1 MSRDEMHFQD
11 RLLLLAQCTNP
22 HRPFNVKRKPALAKQ
37 ASTKGGGPGGVT
49 GGQGAVQPVPKLSV
63 QDFVRMDPSYT
74 PDIEHLVF
82 PVSRKRNPLQ
92 QVAPGPT
99 QPGQQSSKTRSRLA
113 EMFALSRHLQQRS
126 VEREQQQQQTKAPTR
141 TNAAIINVSICM
153 METY

>member
-37 ASTKGGGPGGVT
+37 ASSGKGGSVGGV
-49 GGQGAVQPVPKLSV
+49 GDRGQGAVQTVPKLSV

-99 QPGQQSSKTRSRLA
+99 QTSQQSSKTRSRLA

-126 VEREQQQQQTKAPTR
+126 VEREQQQQQAKASTR
-141 TNAAIINVSICM
+141 TTTGIVNVS
-153 METY
+153 T